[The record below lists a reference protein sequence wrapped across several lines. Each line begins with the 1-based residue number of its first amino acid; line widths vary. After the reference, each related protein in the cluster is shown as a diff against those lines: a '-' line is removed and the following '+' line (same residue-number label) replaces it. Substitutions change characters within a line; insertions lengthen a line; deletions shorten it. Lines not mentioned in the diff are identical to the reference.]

1 MDVSQEREMSKK
13 VAKTTKSPP
22 AGPTAATPFQEIEK
36 RLLQMEKRFADFF
49 PESWLH
55 PSQWEMPEWTSL
67 GSLELTTPKVDIID
81 RDNDILVR
89 ADIPGVKKENLEVTL
104 TDNTITLKGSTSEEK
119 KEEKGDY
126 FRSET
131 MKGSFSRT
139 MSLPS
144 DVDGGKATSSFKD
157 GVLEVVVPKL
167 KKAHR
172 HSVKIA

>member
-1 MDVSQEREMSKK
+1 MSKK
-13 VAKTTKSPP
+13 VAKTAKTLP
-22 AGPTAATPFQEIEK
+22 AESTAASPFEEIEK

-55 PSQWEMPEWTSL
+55 PSKWELPEWTSL

-81 RDNDILVR
+81 RDEDILVR
-89 ADIPGVKKENLEVTL
+89 ADIPGVKKENLEVSL

-126 FRSET
+126 FCSET

-144 DVDGGKATSSFKD
+144 DVDGSKATSVFKD

-167 KKAHR
+167 EKARR

>member
-1 MDVSQEREMSKK
+1 MGKKKSESTNKLPVETTTSNPFREM
-13 VAKTTKSPP
+13 
-22 AGPTAATPFQEIEK
+22 EK
-36 RLLQMEKRFADFF
+36 RLLQMEKRLSDIF
-49 PESWLH
+49 PESWLQ
-55 PSQWEMPEWTSL
+55 PSKWELPEWAGL
-67 GSLELTTPKVDIID
+67 GSIELTIPKLDIID
-81 RDNDILVR
+81 RDDDILVR
-89 ADIPGVKKENLEVTL
+89 ADIPGVKKENLEISL

-144 DVDGGKATSSFKD
+144 EVDGTKATSSFKD

-167 KKAHR
+167 EKSRR
-172 HSVKIA
+172 HTVKIE